1 MRVDFEPR
9 SELKFIRQIDDLSK
23 EYVSFIRL
31 WSPIF
36 TVAIGRDLVDLLV
49 VELLHNAS
57 HVALCLCATMRA
69 MQWVEL
75 SSVLKAMS
83 TFVSTTF
90 LILALARLHCHYSCI
105 SYVLARHRLSQ
116 RLDWLHPADG
126 PPLFKGGL
134 LKDPSC
140 LVTIAYQVFGGT
152 AYIAGIGDPICWTGG
167 NWLYSAFL
175 RLLPVCILWTQ
186 MIRAHDL
193 PVADRKKRVKDSLG
207 RLALCTLL

>member
-1 MRVDFEPR
+1 MFPRASWTAVYMSPLTHMRVDFEPR
-9 SELKFIRQIDDLSK
+9 RELKFIRQIDDFSK
-23 EYVSFIRL
+23 EYVSLIRL

-36 TVAIGRDLVDLLV
+36 TVAIGRDHVDLLV

-57 HVALCLCATMRA
+57 HVCSRPVRDNARNA
-69 MQWVEL
+69 V

-116 RLDWLHPADG
+116 HLDGLHPADG

-152 AYIAGIGDPICWTGG
+152 AYIAGIVDPIC
-167 NWLYSAFL
+167 
-175 RLLPVCILWTQ
+175 
-186 MIRAHDL
+186 
-193 PVADRKKRVKDSLG
+193 
-207 RLALCTLL
+207 